1 MCFSVLIPL
10 EFHRGLAERCI
21 RGWSQNQTFAREE
34 CEILVAAPDDHE
46 VGGPQAERVGTPGLL
61 VAVVL

>member
-1 MCFSVLIPL
+1 
-10 EFHRGLAERCI
+10 LAERCI

-46 VGGPQAERVGTPGLL
+46 VGDPQAERVGTPGLL